1 MLAMQARRRCVRF
14 LTCRCACPQG
24 ADEVGKYANE
34 ECPSETQDFCAL
46 GGGTPKADACKAG
59 TAAAKAW
66 CGLLIGMNAR
76 SCSADA
82 DCPQD
87 DEQREHAAEAAGI
100 TCTGSGHDASKC
112 SDSSEDCCASDVWGE
127 PQTCKDG
134 YVARSTSAAECP
146 SSWETC
152 ATKEGGIGCF
162 GCYPSDSSVTVQKPP
177 ECLATLGKMVCCS
190 SFEAW
195 GKSMCDG
202 ADSTT
207 LITGLK
213 NSIPPLCEDT
223 AACTAAL
230 ADASVPRAGT

>member
-1 MLAMQARRRCVRF
+1 MQARRRCVRF

-100 TCTGSGHDASKC
+100 TCC
-112 SDSSEDCCASDVWGE
+112 
-127 PQTCKDG
+127 P
-134 YVARSTSAAECP
+134 AAPAIC
-146 SSWETC
+146 
-152 ATKEGGIGCF
+152 
-162 GCYPSDSSVTVQKPP
+162 DQKPP

-223 AACTAAL
+223 AACTAA
-230 ADASVPRAGT
+230 DASVPRAGT